1 MGRWTGKERP
11 GRPGAGRD
19 IHSRAPPHQK
29 NFPLPLSA
37 GAVQGALSLHPDAYP
52 TVRRDDT
59 VVDTIHGVAIPDPYR
74 WLEDPDSKE
83 TEAWVEAQNALTASV
98 LDQCETRPRFKALM
112 TRLYDYPRFG
122 LPRKHGDRYVFSR
135 NTGLQPQSV
144 MYSAGDGS
152 PTTDPV
158 ILLDPNSLST
168 DGTVALSSTSF
179 SKDGKLMAYSISRY
193 RTEGGDGAEEGRET
207 RRARS

>member
-1 MGRWTGKERP
+1 MAKPCEEINQGKKGWMEQDARHTQKKTRP
-11 GRPGAGRD
+11 
-19 IHSRAPPHQK
+19 IK
-29 NFPLPLSA
+29 NSPTPRLSPSFVA
-37 GAVQGALSLHPDAYP
+37 SGAVQGALSLHPDAYP
-52 TVRRDDT
+52 AVRRDEA
-59 VVDTIHGVAIPDPYR
+59 VVDTIQGVEVRDPYR

-83 TEAWVEAQNALTASV
+83 TEAWVAAQNDLTAGV

-144 MYSAGDGS
+144 MYSAGDGRPES
-152 PTTDPV
+152 NPV
-158 ILLDPNSLST
+158 VLLDPNGLSD

-179 SKDGKLMAYSISRY
+179 SKDGKLMAYSLSR
-193 RTEGGDGAEEGRET
+193 
-207 RRARS
+207 

>member
-1 MGRWTGKERP
+1 MLRKKKLQASRD
-11 GRPGAGRD
+11 GASRD
-19 IHSRAPPHQK
+19 DPPIKLSSHGPPPHT
-29 NFPLPLSA
+29 PDPPSLCVV
-37 GAVQGALSLHPDAYP
+37 GAVQGALSLPPDAYP

-59 VVDTIHGVAIPDPYR
+59 VVDAIHGVDIRDPYR

-83 TEAWVEAQNALTASV
+83 TEAWVEAQNAVTASV
-98 LDQCETRPRFKALM
+98 LDRCETRLRFKALM

-144 MYSAGDGS
+144 MYSAGDAS
-152 PTTDPV
+152 PGVEPV
-158 ILLDPNSLST
+158 VLLDPNSLSE

-179 SKDGKLMAYSISRY
+179 SKDGKLMAYSISRCGV
-193 RTEGGDGAEEGRET
+193 TG
-207 RRARS
+207 